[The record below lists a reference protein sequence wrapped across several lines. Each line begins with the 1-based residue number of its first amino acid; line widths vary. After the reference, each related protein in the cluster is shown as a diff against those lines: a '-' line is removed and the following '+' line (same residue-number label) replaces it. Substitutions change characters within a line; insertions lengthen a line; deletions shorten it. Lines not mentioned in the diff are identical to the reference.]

1 MKKIVLILA
10 LLLMLTGCFD
20 DASLELI
27 DSEVNINEFSGSQL
41 AITEEDGR
49 KLSGS
54 IVSLQY
60 TFVLKNTGIRA
71 IGDMDKYSFADQR
84 YLNGI
89 SIKLIP
95 EKSLKQAASEITG
108 INFYAERERKAIN
121 LPLRRM
127 VEPELVP
134 NQIGDYTLEYVLGT
148 SEVTPRLPAVSAES
162 ALEELR
168 RYAMDATLVVYEGGQ
183 EVARFTLSE

>member
-49 KLSGS
+49 ELSGS

-168 RYAMDATLVVYEGGQ
+168 RHAMDATLVVYEGGQ

>member
-41 AITEEDGR
+41 AITEEDGGE
-49 KLSGS
+49 LSGS

-168 RYAMDATLVVYEGGQ
+168 RHAMEATLVVYEGGQ

>member
-41 AITEEDGR
+41 AITEEDGGE
-49 KLSGS
+49 LSGS